1 MNEILGAYNSQASS
15 QVKSNAF
22 SLQNGRV
29 LHISVHK
36 LVGEGMA
43 EVSSSGRKFIAKLD
57 APLEAG
63 GHYWVRVHQ
72 NEDALSLSVIQ
83 KSSGEQNSKHVAQAL
98 IHQLHNQPAD
108 KVLINAVTQFINNK
122 IPVTKELLHFASEHI
137 NTGNLK
143 NRLPVL
149 INMLKAHQPLSE
161 KVLLSMEAGKGPE
174 TFSKLLNLL
183 KDRLLAS
190 GSGKE
195 TLEIIKK
202 IQDPLQ
208 SQTSKHM
215 AVRAMENALN
225 TSEPF
230 SKRLG
235 NFELLKSLGI
245 LPKGITFQGMQEGM
259 KSSFSKGLLESGT
272 TAKQLYTLLST
283 MKNITVQN
291 DSKGH
296 TSILEMNQI
305 FSELAPEVSKRGP
318 ANSKSIEQVMKLIFE
333 HSTVKG
339 GTFLKVGGDLIDL
352 MSSSRKQQLESS
364 YSNLLSKW
372 DAQLP
377 LSNEGKIFNMLRA
390 DIDAD
395 LMTLLKGE
403 DLGQALKTLIRRF
416 GFNLESQLNSQPQI
430 AAASTTLKERL
441 TQLITHH
448 SSTEISELAEKLVL
462 KMNHTALVSWE
473 QSSIMNIMHHFPLY
487 LFGRHT
493 DITVQWMGREKEKG
507 KIDSDH
513 CRILFYLQLGNLK
526 ETLVDMHV
534 QNRIISLSIWN
545 EHQIVNHYS
554 QSLIPELKESLQR
567 MNYQLSSVKIKKPE
581 NQDSISRKKMMDM
594 QNVSY
599 TGVDLKI

>member
-15 QVKSNAF
+15 QVKSKAF

-43 EVSSSGRKFIAKLD
+43 EVSSAGQKFIAKLD

-63 GHYWVRVHQ
+63 GHYWVRVNQ
-72 NEDALSLSVIQ
+72 KEGALSLNVIQ
-83 KSSGEQNSKHVAQAL
+83 KSSGEKNSKHVAQAL
-98 IHQLHNQPAD
+98 IQQLHNQPAD
-108 KVLINAVTQFINNK
+108 KVLLNVVTQFINNK
-122 IPVTKELLHFASEHI
+122 IPVTKELLQFASEHI
-137 NTGNLK
+137 NPGNLK
-143 NRLPVL
+143 ERLPVL

-190 GSGKE
+190 GSGQE
-195 TLEIIKK
+195 TLAIIKK

-208 SQTSKHM
+208 SQTSKYM
-215 AVRAMENALN
+215 AVKAMENALN
-225 TSEPF
+225 PSEPF

-235 NFELLKSLGI
+235 NLELLKSLGI
-245 LPKGITFQGMQEGM
+245 IPKDITFQGMQEGM

-272 TAKQLYTLLST
+272 TAKQLHTLLST
-283 MKNITVQN
+283 LKNMIVQN
-291 DSKGH
+291 GSKGH
-296 TSILEMNQI
+296 TPLLDMNQI
-305 FSELAPEVSKRGP
+305 FSALAPEVSKGGA
-318 ANSKSIEQVMKLIFE
+318 ANIKIIEQVMNLIFE
-333 HSTVKG
+333 RSTVKG
-339 GTFLKVGGDLIDL
+339 GTFLKIGGDLIDL
-352 MSSSRKQQLESS
+352 MSRSRKQQLERY

-390 DIDAD
+390 DIDTD
-395 LMTLLKGE
+395 LMALLKGE
-403 DLGQALKTLIRRF
+403 DLGQALKNLIWRF
-416 GFNLESQLNSQPQI
+416 GFNLESQLHSQPQI
-430 AAASTTLKERL
+430 AVAATTLKERL
-441 TQLITHH
+441 TQLIRHH
-448 SSTEISELAEKLVL
+448 SNAEIRELAEKLVL

-473 QSSIMNIMHHFPLY
+473 QSSIMNIVQQFPLY

-545 EHQIVNHYS
+545 EHQSVNNFS

-581 NQDSISRKKMMDM
+581 NHDSISRKKMLDM